1 MSSATEHHGDHGHH
15 AHAPRVLP
23 PSLAAPSVLTAWR
36 TRALIVSAV
45 FVVISLALC
54 LWTHEGRNHL
64 LRAYLAGYMTCF
76 NLAGG
81 ALCML
86 MLQYVSGGKWGL
98 LLRRPLEAMTRTLPL
113 VALLFIPVIALG
125 KHLYQ
130 WMAYPTQEATDAAL
144 KAGIINKEQALTAAF
159 KRPMLNPSMMI
170 VESVGIFAILL
181 VFMYLLNKWSLQR
194 DADPAG
200 GT

>member
-23 PSLAAPSVLTAWR
+23 PSLAAPTVLAAWR
-36 TRALIVSAV
+36 MRALIVGVAFGVLSIVA
-45 FVVISLALC
+45 FC
-54 LWTHEGRNHL
+54 WTHEGRNHL

-81 ALCML
+81 ALCIL

-130 WMAYPTQEATDAAL
+130 WVAYPTQEATEAAL
-144 KAGIINKEQALTAAF
+144 KAGIINKEQALT
-159 KRPMLNPSMMI
+159 RS
-170 VESVGIFAILL
+170 EERRVGKECRAR
-181 VFMYLLNKWSLQR
+181 WS
-194 DADPAG
+194 AS
-200 GT
+200 